1 MNTNIRNQINN
12 IINLAIKEDK
22 VNQDI
27 TSKLSF
33 SNKLICKVYIKS
45 KDQGILSGLPI
56 VKQVLKKVDKT
67 IQTKSYK
74 RNGSKLKKNTK
85 ILLIKGRAQSI
96 LKSER
101 TILNFLGHLSGIA
114 SETDRLVKKTKKYN
128 TKICC
133 TRKTIPGMRY
143 LQKQAIKMGGGYN
156 NRYDL
161 EEEIF
166 VKDNHHLDK
175 KKFREKIILIKKR
188 NKSNKK
194 INVEVD
200 NINQLKKIIDLKID
214 RILLDNFSP
223 NTLRKALKIIPNNI
237 ETEASGNITS
247 KNIMNY
253 ARTGVKRISLGYL
266 THSVKNFNF
275 SLEF

>member
-27 TSKLSF
+27 TSKLSL

-56 VKQVLKKVDKT
+56 VKQILKKVDKT

-114 SETDRLVKKTKKYN
+114 SETARLVKKTKKYN

-143 LQKQAIKMGGGYN
+143 LQKQAIKIGGGYN

-175 KKFREKIILIKKR
+175 QKFREKIILIKKR

>member
-12 IINLAIKEDK
+12 IINLAIKEDR

-27 TSKLSF
+27 TSKLSL

-56 VKQVLKKVDKT
+56 VKQILKKVDKT

-74 RNGSKLKKNTK
+74 GNGSKLKKNTK
-85 ILLIKGRAQSI
+85 ILLIKGKAQSI

-114 SETDRLVKKTKKYN
+114 SETGRLVKKTKKYN

-175 KKFREKIILIKKR
+175 QKFREKIILIKKR

-253 ARTGVKRISLGYL
+253 ARTGVNRISLGYL

>member
-27 TSKLSF
+27 TSKLSL

-45 KDQGILSGLPI
+45 KDKGILSGLPI
-56 VKQVLKKVDKT
+56 IKQVLKKVDKT

-114 SETDRLVKKTKKYN
+114 SETARLVKKTKKYN

-175 KKFREKIILIKKR
+175 QKFREKIILIKKR

-200 NINQLKKIIDLKID
+200 NMNQLKKIIDLKID

>member
-27 TSKLSF
+27 TSKLSL

-114 SETDRLVKKTKKYN
+114 SETARLVKKTKKYN

-143 LQKQAIKMGGGYN
+143 LQKQAIKIGGGYN

-175 KKFREKIILIKKR
+175 QKFREKIILIKKR

>member
-27 TSKLSF
+27 TSKLSL

-45 KDQGILSGLPI
+45 KDKGILSGLPI

-114 SETDRLVKKTKKYN
+114 SETARLVKKTKKYN

-143 LQKQAIKMGGGYN
+143 LQKQAIKIGGGYN

-175 KKFREKIILIKKR
+175 QKFREKIILIKKR

-275 SLEF
+275 TLEF

>member
-1 MNTNIRNQINN
+1 MNTNIRNQINS

-27 TSKLSF
+27 TSKLSL

-45 KDQGILSGLPI
+45 KDKGILSGLPI

-114 SETDRLVKKTKKYN
+114 SETARLVKKTKKYN

-143 LQKQAIKMGGGYN
+143 LQKQAIKIGGGYN

-175 KKFREKIILIKKR
+175 QKFREKIILIKKR
-188 NKSNKK
+188 NKNNKK

>member
-27 TSKLSF
+27 TSKLSL

-114 SETDRLVKKTKKYN
+114 SETARLVKKTKKYN

-175 KKFREKIILIKKR
+175 QKFREKIILIKKR

-200 NINQLKKIIDLKID
+200 NMNQLKKIIDLKID

>member
-12 IINLAIKEDK
+12 IINLAIKEDR

-27 TSKLSF
+27 TSKLSL

-114 SETDRLVKKTKKYN
+114 SETARLVKKTKKYN

-143 LQKQAIKMGGGYN
+143 LQKQAIKIGGGYN

-175 KKFREKIILIKKR
+175 QKFREKIILIKKR

>member
-1 MNTNIRNQINN
+1 MKSDKKNQIINL
-12 IINLAIKEDK
+12 INLAINEDK

-27 TSKLSF
+27 TSKLSISKKLKCKMF
-33 SNKLICKVYIKS
+33 VKSKNEGILFGIDVVKLI
-45 KDQGILSGLPI
+45 
-56 VKQVLKKVDKT
+56 LKKIDKK
-67 IQTKSYK
+67 IKVKIFKSDGNKIKKGTKVLSLEGK
-74 RNGSKLKKNTK
+74 
-85 ILLIKGRAQSI
+85 AQSI

-101 TILNFLGHLSGIA
+101 AILNFLGHLSGIA
-114 SETDRLVKKTKKYN
+114 SETNRLVKKTDAYK

-133 TRKTIPGMRY
+133 TRKTIPGLRY
-143 LQKQAIKMGGGYN
+143 LQKQAVKIGGGHN

-161 EEEIF
+161 KEEIF

-175 KKFREKIILIKKR
+175 LNFRDKIKLIKKR
-188 NKSNKK
+188 DRTNKK

-200 NINQLKKIIDLKID
+200 NIKQLKQIIDLKID

-223 NTLRKALKIIPNNI
+223 TILKRALKIIPNKI
-237 ETEASGNITS
+237 ETEASGNITP
-247 KNIMNY
+247 KNILKY
-253 ARTGVKRISLGYL
+253 AKTGVKRISLGYL

>member
-1 MNTNIRNQINN
+1 MKIDKKNEIINL
-12 IINLAIKEDK
+12 INLAINEDK

-27 TSKLSF
+27 TSKLSVSKKLKCKMF
-33 SNKLICKVYIKS
+33 VKSKNEGTLFGIHVVKLI
-45 KDQGILSGLPI
+45 
-56 VKQVLKKVDKT
+56 LKKIDKK
-67 IQTKSYK
+67 IKIKIFKSDG
-74 RNGSKLKKNTK
+74 NKLKKGTK
-85 ILLIKGRAQSI
+85 VLSLEGEAQSI

-101 TILNFLGHLSGIA
+101 ILLNFLGHLSGIA
-114 SETDRLVKKTKKYN
+114 SETSRLVKKTKAYK

-133 TRKTIPGMRY
+133 TRKTIPGLRY
-143 LQKQAIKMGGGYN
+143 LQKQAIKIGGGHN

-161 EEEIF
+161 KEEIF

-175 KKFREKIILIKKR
+175 LNFKAKIKLIKKR
-188 NKSNKK
+188 NKTNKK

-200 NINQLKKIIDLKID
+200 NIKQLKQIVDLKID

-223 NTLRKALKIIPNNI
+223 AILKRALKIIPNKI
-237 ETEASGNITS
+237 ETEASGNITP
-247 KNIMNY
+247 KNILKY
-253 ARTGVKRISLGYL
+253 AKTGVKRISLGYL

>member
-1 MNTNIRNQINN
+1 MNTNIRNQINS

-27 TSKLSF
+27 TSKLSL

-56 VKQVLKKVDKT
+56 VKQILKKVDKT

-114 SETDRLVKKTKKYN
+114 SETARLVKKTKKYN

-143 LQKQAIKMGGGYN
+143 LQKQAIKIGGGYN

-175 KKFREKIILIKKR
+175 QKFREKIILIKKR
-188 NKSNKK
+188 NKNNKK

>member
-27 TSKLSF
+27 TSKLSL

-114 SETDRLVKKTKKYN
+114 SETARLVKKTKKYN

-143 LQKQAIKMGGGYN
+143 LQKQAIKIGGGYN

-175 KKFREKIILIKKR
+175 QKFREKIILIKKR

-253 ARTGVKRISLGYL
+253 AKTGVKRISLGCL

>member
-27 TSKLSF
+27 TSKLSL

-56 VKQVLKKVDKT
+56 VKQILKKVDKT

-114 SETDRLVKKTKKYN
+114 SETARLVKKTKKYN

-156 NRYDL
+156 NRYEL

-175 KKFREKIILIKKR
+175 QKFREKIILIKKR

-237 ETEASGNITS
+237 ETAASGNITS